1 MATFVLVHAAW
12 GGGWEWGRVRRS
24 LAAQAHQVFTPT
36 LTGLGER
43 AHLASPDVGLSTHI
57 DDVVAVLESED
68 LREVVLT
75 GHSSSGMVITGA
87 MDRAPE
93 RISHGVYIDAV
104 VPRDGQSLA
113 DLVPPTAV
121 DELVREPAA
130 RQGDGWLVPVPFG
143 PDELD
148 MSDEDAAWYL
158 AHVVPTPLKVFEEP
172 ITLTGRWASVPAFTY
187 VHCTKPS
194 TYLPKDAEG
203 SEGFV
208 ARFARQAQRDGWNYR
223 EIEAGHDPHITA
235 PELLAAVLDEI
246 AES

>member
-12 GGGWEWGRVRRS
+12 GGGWEWGRVQRS

-57 DDVVAVLESED
+57 DDVVAVLECED

-87 MDRAPE
+87 MDRAPG
-93 RISHGVYIDAV
+93 RISHGVY
-104 VPRDGQSLA
+104 
-113 DLVPPTAV
+113 V

-130 RQGDGWLVPVPFG
+130 RRGDGWLVPVPFG

-194 TYLPKDAEG
+194 TYLPKDGEG

-208 ARFARQAQRDGWNYR
+208 A
-223 EIEAGHDPHITA
+223 
-235 PELLAAVLDEI
+235 
-246 AES
+246 